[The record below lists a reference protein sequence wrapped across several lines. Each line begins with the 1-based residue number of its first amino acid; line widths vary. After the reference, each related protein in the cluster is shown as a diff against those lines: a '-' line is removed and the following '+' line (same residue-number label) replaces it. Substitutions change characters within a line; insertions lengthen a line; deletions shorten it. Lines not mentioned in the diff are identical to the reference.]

1 MIGPEIAIKTARTII
16 EVEAAR
22 QPGQH
27 FKDNQFMKS
36 ARPLT
41 MSMLVLTLLA
51 ILLAGPFADRSLAQT
66 KTPTPKPPTP
76 TKTATPFV
84 SHPIYPDQV
93 LYTPA
98 QLVAAYNLKPL
109 LDAGYDGD
117 GQVIALVEADSFV
130 QPDGDAYVKRYNL
143 PKPHIETI
151 LAEHQKTKLQAAH
164 YESTGEL

>member
-1 MIGPEIAIKTARTII
+1 
-16 EVEAAR
+16 
-22 QPGQH
+22 
-27 FKDNQFMKS
+27 MKS
-36 ARPLT
+36 TRPRT
-41 MSMLVLTLLA
+41 MLMLILTLLT

-98 QLVAAYNLKPL
+98 QLVAAYNLKTL
-109 LDAGYDGD
+109 LDAGYDGE

-130 QPDGDAYVKRYNL
+130 QRDVEAYGKRTHL
-143 PKPHIETI
+143 PKPHIKPI
-151 LAEHQKTKLQAAH
+151 LPAARQ
-164 YESTGEL
+164 

>member
-1 MIGPEIAIKTARTII
+1 MIGPEIGIKSVGRSI

-76 TKTATPFV
+76 TKTATPFL
-84 SHPIYPDQV
+84 SHPISPDQL
-93 LYTPA
+93 LYTPSPLSPA
-98 QLVAAYNLKPL
+98 SNLKHL
-109 LDAGYDGD
+109 
-117 GQVIALVEADSFV
+117 
-130 QPDGDAYVKRYNL
+130 
-143 PKPHIETI
+143 
-151 LAEHQKTKLQAAH
+151 
-164 YESTGEL
+164 